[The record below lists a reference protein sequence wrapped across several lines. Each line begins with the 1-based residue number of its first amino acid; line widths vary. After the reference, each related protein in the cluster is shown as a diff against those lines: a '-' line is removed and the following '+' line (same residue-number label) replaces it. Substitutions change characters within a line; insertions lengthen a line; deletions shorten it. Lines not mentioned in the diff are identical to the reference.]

1 MQDVSSREMN
11 IYGKLLAL
19 DSPEADR
26 LRHDWHEPKV
36 GANDL
41 KIGSRS
47 INYYE
52 AIGLIRDP
60 RGGEKKGWRR
70 YSYIECVYL
79 SIVRELRH
87 YGIDTDYIK
96 TFYDTFVKDDDEL
109 FTNSI
114 LLAHLGY
121 KMTIVIEPNQKEH
134 IFDTNDLVNRESEKE
149 DSLRSSEIRVNLT
162 SIVRK
167 TNNLIAG
174 QLLPLEPDFWYNEE
188 LNDEGLKTLRNDW
201 SEQENMLID
210 RFRSLKPEESFTVK
224 RTKKGDTYTEYTEYF
239 EIDKKL
245 EKSLVDVAG
254 DYSEITIR
262 TSGGKAARGKV
273 SKSTKL

>member
-1 MQDVSSREMN
+1 MKDVSSREMN

-26 LRHDWHEPKV
+26 LRRDWHEPKV

-60 RGGEKKGWRR
+60 RGGEKKGWRK

-87 YGIDTDYIK
+87 YGINTDYIK

-121 KMTIVIEPNQKEH
+121 KMTIVIGPNQKEH
-134 IFDTNDLVNRESEKE
+134 IFDTNDLVNRENEKE
-149 DSLRSSEIRVNLT
+149 DSEEEFSKAKYRVQSSQIEDATSQAAMIVIDHENGQVKGCVRRIR
-162 SIVRK
+162 
-167 TNNLIAG
+167 
-174 QLLPLEPDFWYNEE
+174 
-188 LNDEGLKTLRNDW
+188 
-201 SEQENMLID
+201 
-210 RFRSLKPEESFTVK
+210 
-224 RTKKGDTYTEYTEYF
+224 
-239 EIDKKL
+239 
-245 EKSLVDVAG
+245 
-254 DYSEITIR
+254 
-262 TSGGKAARGKV
+262 
-273 SKSTKL
+273 